1 MITRVNVK
9 ANQFSNRILIPLRR
23 KLKMKKLMILLAV
36 ITMLGAFTATT
47 LAEFD
52 LYGSARFRSYYADN
66 DSNPIPGVDS
76 DKDLEWRIGH
86 LSRFGANFKSGKI
99 TGKFELD
106 ARAGQAGSTGNI
118 EWDSGS
124 SRLGNLRLRHLWGQ
138 WDFGAGKLMIGQNFP
153 LYDAPISGINYYSG
167 GLQKFGGIGLVD
179 ARTSQIR
186 LTFDNLRLAFLPP
199 DTFNAVTG
207 LESTIRPYEE
217 INTKFPRIEI
227 RYDTRLDNYALSF
240 IGGYQS
246 VEIEDRLNEA
256 SPSPFSGTGPGT
268 KASEDIRSWVLGFRG
283 RANFGPAYAGLALT
297 YRKNGK
303 NYGVWTESTKEQ
315 AVFQGNDLKDATAWG
330 VDAALGYKIN
340 DMLTVEA
347 SYAAFD
353 SKLDTSLDNEDDAM
367 VWCLLTRITMVPG
380 VYIIPEIIYQD
391 NKDVTNNGVSTDQG
405 DVTVFGVYWRIDF
418 K

>member
-1 MITRVNVK
+1 
-9 ANQFSNRILIPLRR
+9 
-23 KLKMKKLMILLAV
+23 MKKLMILLAV
-36 ITMLGAFTATT
+36 ITMVGAFTTT
-47 LAEFD
+47 TMADFD
-52 LYGSARFRSYYADN
+52 LYGSARFRTYYTSVN
-66 DSNPIPGVDS
+66 DGVPGVDS
-76 DKDLEWRIGH
+76 DKDLEWRMGF

-106 ARAGQAGSTGNI
+106 ARPGGQGTTDFVTYGSQA
-118 EWDSGS
+118 

-153 LYDAPISGINYYSG
+153 LYDAPVSGINYYSG
-167 GLQKFGGIGLVD
+167 GLQKWGGIGLQD

-186 LTFDNLRLAFLPP
+186 LTFENLRLAFLPP
-199 DTFNAVTG
+199 DTFAAVTG
-207 LESTIRPYEE
+207 IESTVRPFEN
-217 INTKFPRIEI
+217 INTKFPKIEI
-227 RYDTRLDNYALSF
+227 RYDTRLDNFALNF

-268 KASEDIRSWVLGFRG
+268 KATEDIRSWVLGFRG
-283 RANFGPAYAGLALT
+283 RADFDPVYAGLALT
-297 YRKNGK
+297 YRKNGR
-303 NYGVWTESTKEQ
+303 NYGVWTVSTKEQ

-330 VDAALGYKIN
+330 VDAALGWTIN
-340 DMLTVEA
+340 DRWTVEA

-353 SKLDTSLDNEDDAM
+353 SKQDTALDNEDDAM
-367 VWCLLTRITMVPG
+367 VWAILTKITMAPG

-391 NKDVTNNGVSTDQG
+391 NKDVTNDGVSIDQG
-405 DVTVFGVYWRIDF
+405 DVTVFGVLWKIDF

>member
-1 MITRVNVK
+1 
-9 ANQFSNRILIPLRR
+9 
-23 KLKMKKLMILLAV
+23 MKKMMILLAV
-36 ITMLGAFTATT
+36 ITMVGAFTATT
-47 LAEFD
+47 MADFD
-52 LYGSARFRSYYADN
+52 LYGSARFRTYYTSVN
-66 DSNPIPGVDS
+66 DGVPGVDS
-76 DKDLEWRIGH
+76 DKDLEWRMGL

-106 ARAGQAGSTGNI
+106 ARPGGQGTTDFVTYGSQA
-118 EWDSGS
+118 

-153 LYDAPISGINYYSG
+153 LYDAPVSGINYYSG
-167 GLQKFGGIGLVD
+167 GLQKWGGIGLLD

-186 LTFDNLRLAFLPP
+186 LTFENLRLAFLPP
-199 DTFNAVTG
+199 DTFAAVTG
-207 LESTIRPYEE
+207 LESTVRPFEN
-217 INTKFPRIEI
+217 INTKFPKIEI

-256 SPSPFSGTGPGT
+256 NPSPFSGTGPGT
-268 KASEDIRSWVLGFRG
+268 KATEDIRSWVLGFRG
-283 RANFGPAYAGLALT
+283 RADFGPVYAGLALT
-297 YRKNGK
+297 YRKNGL
-303 NYGVWTESTKEQ
+303 NYGVWTVSTKEQ

-330 VDAALGYKIN
+330 VDAALGYRIN
-340 DMLTVEA
+340 DRFTVEA

-353 SKLDTSLDNEDDAM
+353 SKQDTELDNEDDAM
-367 VWCLLTRITMVPG
+367 VWAILTKITMAPG

-391 NKDVTNNGVSTDQG
+391 NKDVTNNGVSIDQG
-405 DVTVFGVYWRIDF
+405 DVTVFGVLWKIDF